1 MPHTSPHGVPTTQE
15 SGENSSVDVHV
26 GGGGLTEDQRL
37 LILEHT
43 VVQMRRETRRS
54 LNEGNAKF
62 SSIEEKLKTISEK
75 LERKPISVLQVAG
88 LLLTSLA
95 LGGGIVFAAGQASVA
110 VKGVDSIV
118 EQVVKLRIDNGRIF
132 DRLDTLRG
140 AKP

>member
-1 MPHTSPHGVPTTQE
+1 MSPHTSPHGVPLMPDSSE
-15 SGENSSVDVHV
+15 SPATDIHV
-26 GGGGLTEDQRL
+26 GGGGLTEDQRML
-37 LILEHT
+37 LLEHT
-43 VVQMRRETRRS
+43 VVQMRRDTRRS
-54 LNEGNAKF
+54 F

-118 EQVVKLRIDNGRIF
+118 EQVVKLRIDNGRLF
-132 DRLDTLRG
+132 DRLDTR
-140 AKP
+140 AKGGTP